1 LRRASAPVEPSG
13 TGDWSRTLR
22 RIAPNVA
29 TGRPPDAASLD
40 RVWFQLDN
48 AALDAAQ
55 ALCIALGAAGLPAAL
70 ARLRGRG
77 WALVA
82 PLSILVSVAVIA
94 LWSASA
100 EVLAWI
106 ALILVPPGCA
116 LALGWAGRWA
126 RPPLALL
133 AIPLLVLAIAGPDDA
148 TATELARLA
157 LVVGSCVTVG
167 RLLAGATPLPLLKGA
182 MYLMAVV
189 DAAYIFGNLSEDQ
202 NREFA
207 RARPSEELPQLH
219 INVLGDSSLDYGDFF
234 AAGVVGGILAAQR
247 VPLLGAALGCF
258 AFALLWNQLFLVTGS
273 LPATVPPAAVLLGA
287 DLLRRRRTAAAGSSP
302 RQPPPKHLT

>member
-1 LRRASAPVEPSG
+1 M
-13 TGDWSRTLR
+13 
-22 RIAPNVA
+22 
-29 TGRPPDAASLD
+29 
-40 RVWFQLDN
+40 WFQLDN
-48 AALDAAQ
+48 ATLDAAQ
-55 ALCIALGAAGLPAAL
+55 ALCLALPAAGLPAAL

-82 PLSILVSVAVIA
+82 PLSILVSVGVIA

-116 LALGWAGRWA
+116 LAFGWAA
-126 RPPLALL
+126 RGARAPLALL
-133 AIPLLVLAIAGPDDA
+133 AVALLGLALAAPQDSTSA
-148 TATELARLA
+148 ELARVA

-167 RLLAGATPLPLLKGA
+167 RLLAGATPLPFLKAAIYA
-182 MYLMAVV
+182 MAIV
-189 DAAYIFGNLSEDQ
+189 DAIYIFGDLSTDQ

-207 RARPSEELPQLH
+207 RAVPAEGLPQLH
-219 INVLGDSSLDYGDFF
+219 VNVLGNSSLDYGDFF

-247 VPLLGAALGCF
+247 SPQVPAALACL

-287 DLLRRRRTAAAGSSP
+287 ELLRRRHRGPERPA
-302 RQPPPKHLT
+302 PPPPGGGAGRSAPLA

>member
-1 LRRASAPVEPSG
+1 M
-13 TGDWSRTLR
+13 
-22 RIAPNVA
+22 
-29 TGRPPDAASLD
+29 
-40 RVWFQLDN
+40 WFQLDN
-48 AALDAAQ
+48 ASLDAAQ
-55 ALCIALGAAGLPAAL
+55 ALCVALPAAGLPAAL

-82 PLSILVSVAVIA
+82 PLSIFLSVAVIA

-116 LALGWAGRWA
+116 LALGWAARGA
-126 RPPLALL
+126 RPALALL
-133 AIPLLVLAIAGPDDA
+133 AAALLGLALAAPQDS
-148 TATELARLA
+148 TAAELARLA

-182 MYLMAVV
+182 IYLMAIV
-189 DAAYIFGNLSEDQ
+189 DAAYIFGDLSTDQ

-207 RARPSEELPQLH
+207 RATPGDDLPQLH
-219 INVLGDSSLDYGDFF
+219 VNVLDNSSLDYGDFF
-234 AAGVVGGILAAQR
+234 AAGVVGGILAAER
-247 VPLLGAALGCF
+247 VPQVPAAIACLLVAL
-258 AFALLWNQLFLVTGS
+258 AWNQLFLVTGS

-287 DLLRRRRTAAAGSSP
+287 AALAARRRQVPRAAPAP
-302 RQPPPKHLT
+302 